1 MAFSRSPLMA
11 CAVSPI
17 TGTLRVAS
25 SAFTHRVASH
35 PSMTGRLM
43 SIRMMSGFSLR
54 ASATPCFPSTAKTT
68 SKPRR
73 VSRRDS
79 MSRFISL
86 SSTSKTFVIPL
97 LLSRSVPRATP
108 QCLADGRSNI
118 NVARRGFFH
127 HCMNLPQKAIVLDR
141 RELLCGDYDYGDF
154 APFRAGGEYVEEPE
168 PVHFRHHKVEPN

>member
-1 MAFSRSPLMA
+1 MA

-35 PSMTGRLM
+35 PSITGKLM

-79 MSRFISL
+79 MSRFIPL
-86 SSTSKTFVIPL
+86 SSTSKTFVIPFL
-97 LLSRSVPRATP
+97 SSRSVPSRRPTLHG
-108 QCLADGRSNI
+108 LADGRSNI
-118 NVARRGFFH
+118 NFARRGFFH
-127 HCMNLPQKAIVLDR
+127 DCMNLPQKALVLHR
-141 RELLCGDYDYGDF
+141 RELLCRDHDYRDF
-154 APFRAGGEYVEEPE
+154 TPFRVGSEYVEEAE
-168 PVHFRHHKVEPN
+168 PVHFRHHQVEQD